1 MPWTLSVS
9 ELNDYVRRSLAGD
22 PSLRFLS
29 LRGEIS
35 DFKKYASGHWYFTL
49 KDEQSR
55 IQCVCYRQNA
65 MRIRFQPE
73 NGMRVVL
80 TGAVGLYTV
89 SGSYQFYAEGITQDG
104 VGELYLKYEALKSKL
119 LREGLFDVTRKR
131 QLPLLPRAVGV
142 VTSRSGAV
150 IHDIATVSRRRYP
163 GMQIILRPAQVQGEG
178 AAEDIAQGIAE
189 ISLLPQ
195 VDVII
200 VGRGGGSLE
209 DLWAFNEEI
218 VVRAIAACPVP
229 VVSAVGHEVDVTLS
243 DLAADL
249 RAATP
254 SAAAELCVPERAALL
269 RTIEKMRDDV
279 ARAGKNRALLL
290 SSRLGLYEKRLAA
303 RHPAA
308 QMQNA
313 RARAEILTQKMH
325 TLTERQLALRSARLS
340 LLSDKLA
347 ALGPRQALSRG
358 YAILLD
364 GKKPVTSVSDA
375 REEMTLLL
383 QDGRMKIRAAEIRK
397 EDPFGQETA
406 KL

>member
-9 ELNDYVRRSLAGD
+9 ELNDYVRRALASD

-65 MRIRFQPE
+65 MRISFQPE
-73 NGMRVVL
+73 NGMKVVL

-89 SGSYQFYAEGITQDG
+89 SGSYQFYAENITQDG
-104 VGELYLKYEALKSKL
+104 VGELYLKYEALKNKL
-119 LREGLFDVTRKR
+119 LKEGLFDVARKR
-131 QLPLLPRAVGV
+131 QLPLLPRAIGV

-150 IHDIATVSRRRYP
+150 IHDIATVTRRRYP
-163 GMQIILRPAQVQGEG
+163 AMQIILRPAQVQGEG

-189 ISLLPQ
+189 ISMLPQ

-254 SAAAELCVPERAALL
+254 SAAAELCVPERETLL
-269 RTIEKMRDDV
+269 HTIAKMRSDV
-279 ARAGKNRALLL
+279 ERAGKNRLL
-290 SSRLGLYEKRLAA
+290 SLSSKLGLYEKRLAA

-308 QMQNA
+308 QIQNA
-313 RARAEILTQKMH
+313 RARADILTQKMQA
-325 TLTERQLALRSARLS
+325 LADRQFTYRRSRLS
-340 LLSDKLA
+340 LLADKLA

-364 GKKPVTSVSDA
+364 GKTPVTSVDA
-375 REEMTLLL
+375 AKEEMTLLL
-383 QDGRMKIRAAEIRK
+383 QDGRMQIRASEIRK

-406 KL
+406 QL

>member
-1 MPWTLSVS
+1 MAWTLTVS
-9 ELNDYVRRSLAGD
+9 ELNDYVRRALASD

-35 DFKKYASGHWYFTL
+35 DFKRYASGHWYFTL

-65 MRIRFQPE
+65 MRVNFLPE
-73 NGMRVVL
+73 NGMKVL
-80 TGAVGLYTV
+80 LQGAVGLYTV
-89 SGSYQFYAEGITQDG
+89 SGSYQFYADTITQDG
-104 VGELYLKYEALKSKL
+104 VGELYLRYEALKAKL
-119 LREGLFDVTRKR
+119 LKEGLFDVAKKR
-131 QLPLLPRAVGV
+131 QLPLLPRAIGV

-150 IHDIATVSRRRYP
+150 IHDIATVTRRRYP
-163 GMQIILRPAQVQGEG
+163 GMQLILRPAQVQGEG
-178 AAEDIAQGIAE
+178 AAEDIAAGIAE
-189 ISLLPQ
+189 ISALPQ

-254 SAAAELCVPERAALL
+254 SAAAELCVPELAVLQNTVAKFQAAL
-269 RTIEKMRDDV
+269 K
-279 ARAGKNRALLL
+279 RAGDSVILGGRARVTTL
-290 SSRLGLYEKRLAA
+290 EKRLAG

-308 QMQNA
+308 MLRNAQA
-313 RARAEILTQKMH
+313 RAAVLRERLAALGEKQLT
-325 TLTERQLALRSARLS
+325 LRKARLS
-340 LLSDKLA
+340 LLTDKLSA
-347 ALGPRQALSRG
+347 IGPRQALNRG
-358 YAILLD
+358 YALVM
-364 GKKPVTSVSDA
+364 GKGGPIVSVEQA
-375 REEMTLLL
+375 QENMTLLL
-383 QDGRMKIRAAEIRK
+383 RDGRINVRAVKIRK
-397 EDPFGQETA
+397 EDPFAE
-406 KL
+406 

>member
-1 MPWTLSVS
+1 MAWTLTVS
-9 ELNDYVRRSLAGD
+9 ELNDYVRRALASD

-35 DFKKYASGHWYFTL
+35 DFKRYASGHWYFTL

-65 MRIRFQPE
+65 MRVNFLPE
-73 NGMRVVL
+73 NGMKVL
-80 TGAVGLYTV
+80 LQGAVGLYTV
-89 SGSYQFYAEGITQDG
+89 SGSYQFYADTITQDG
-104 VGELYLKYEALKSKL
+104 VGELYLRYEALKAKL
-119 LREGLFDVTRKR
+119 LKEGLFDVAKKR
-131 QLPLLPRAVGV
+131 QLPLLPRAIGV

-150 IHDIATVSRRRYP
+150 IHDIATVTRRRYP
-163 GMQIILRPAQVQGEG
+163 GMQLILRPAQVQGEG
-178 AAEDIAQGIAE
+178 AAEDIAAGIAE
-189 ISLLPQ
+189 ISALPQ

-254 SAAAELCVPERAALL
+254 SAAAELCVPELAVLQNTVAKFQAAL
-269 RTIEKMRDDV
+269 K
-279 ARAGKNRALLL
+279 RAGDSVILAHRARVTTL
-290 SSRLGLYEKRLAA
+290 EKRLAG

-308 QMQNA
+308 MLRNA
-313 RARAEILTQKMH
+313 QSRAAVLRERLAALGEKQLT
-325 TLTERQLALRSARLS
+325 LRKARLS
-340 LLSDKLA
+340 LLTDKLSA
-347 ALGPRQALSRG
+347 IGPRQALNRG
-358 YAILLD
+358 YALVM
-364 GKKPVTSVSDA
+364 GKGGPIVSVEQAQED
-375 REEMTLLL
+375 MTLLL
-383 QDGRMKIRAAEIRK
+383 RDGRIDVLAVKIRK
-397 EDPFGQETA
+397 EDPFAE
-406 KL
+406 

>member
-1 MPWTLSVS
+1 MAWTLTVS
-9 ELNDYVRRSLAGD
+9 ELNDYVRRALASD

-35 DFKKYASGHWYFTL
+35 DFKRYASGHWYFTL

-65 MRIRFQPE
+65 MRVNFLPE
-73 NGMRVVL
+73 NGMKVL
-80 TGAVGLYTV
+80 LQGAVGLYTV
-89 SGSYQFYAEGITQDG
+89 SGSYQFYADTITQDG
-104 VGELYLKYEALKSKL
+104 VGELYLRYEALKAKL
-119 LREGLFDVTRKR
+119 LKEGLFDVAKKR
-131 QLPLLPRAVGV
+131 QLPLLPRAIGV

-150 IHDIATVSRRRYP
+150 IHDIATVTRRRYP
-163 GMQIILRPAQVQGEG
+163 GMQLILRPAQVQGEG
-178 AAEDIAQGIAE
+178 AAEDIAAGIAE
-189 ISLLPQ
+189 ISVLPQ

-254 SAAAELCVPERAALL
+254 SAAAELCVPELAVLQNTVAKFRAAL
-269 RTIEKMRDDV
+269 E
-279 ARAGKNRALLL
+279 RAGSGVILGGRARVTTL
-290 SSRLGLYEKRLAA
+290 EKRLAG

-308 QMQNA
+308 MLRNA
-313 RARAEILTQKMH
+313 QSRAAVLKERLTALGEKQL
-325 TLTERQLALRSARLS
+325 TLRKARLS
-340 LLSDKLA
+340 LLTDKLSA
-347 ALGPRQALSRG
+347 IGPRQALNRG
-358 YAILLD
+358 YALVM
-364 GKKPVTSVSDA
+364 GKGGPIVSVEQAQED
-375 REEMTLLL
+375 MTLLL
-383 QDGRMKIRAAEIRK
+383 RDGRIDVRAVNIRK
-397 EDPFGQETA
+397 EDPFAE
-406 KL
+406 

>member
-1 MPWTLSVS
+1 MPWTLTVS
-9 ELNDYVRRSLAGD
+9 QLNDYVRRALASD

-55 IQCVCYRQNA
+55 IACVCYRQNA
-65 MRIRFQPE
+65 MRVRFAPA
-73 NGMRVVL
+73 NGMKVVL

-89 SGSYQFYAEGITQDG
+89 SGSYQFYVESITQDG
-104 VGELYLKYEALKSKL
+104 VGELYLKLEALKAKL
-119 LREGLFDVTRKR
+119 LKEGLFDVAKKR
-131 QLPLLPRAVGV
+131 QLPLLPRSVGV
-142 VTSRSGAV
+142 VTSSSGAV
-150 IHDIATVSRRRYP
+150 IHDIATVTRRRFP

-178 AAEDIAQGIAE
+178 AAADIAAGIGE
-189 ISLLPQ
+189 ISALPQ

-243 DLAADL
+243 DLAADV

-254 SAAAELCVPERAALL
+254 SAAAELCVPDRAALAASIQKL
-269 RTIEKMRDDV
+269 T
-279 ARAGKNRALLL
+279 ASLSRAGENGLLARRALL
-290 SSRLGLYEKRLAA
+290 SGYEKRLAS

-308 QMQNA
+308 LLHQA
-313 RARAEILTQKMH
+313 HARAELSAQRLAAQGEK
-325 TLTERQLALRSARLS
+325 QLSLRRAHLA
-340 LLSDKLA
+340 LLSDKLR

-358 YAILLD
+358 YAVVLA
-364 GKKPVTSVSDA
+364 GKNAVTSVNQA
-375 REEMTLLL
+375 QAEMTLLL
-383 QDGRMKIRAAEIRK
+383 QDGRIAVRTLDIRK
-397 EDPFGQETA
+397 EDPFGEETA
-406 KL
+406 HL

>member
-1 MPWTLSVS
+1 MAWTLTVT
-9 ELNDYVRRSLAGD
+9 ELNDYVRRALASD

-35 DFKKYASGHWYFTL
+35 DFKRYASGHWYFTL

-55 IQCVCYRQNA
+55 IQCVCYRQYA
-65 MRIRFQPE
+65 QRVDFAPE
-73 NGMRVVL
+73 SGMKVVL

-89 SGSYQFYAEGITQDG
+89 SGSYQFYVETITRDG
-104 VGELYLKYEALKSKL
+104 VGELYLKLEALKNKL
-119 LREGLFDVTRKR
+119 LKEGLFDVAKKR
-131 QLPLLPRAVGV
+131 ELPLLPRAIGV

-150 IHDIATVSRRRYP
+150 IHDIATVTRRRYP
-163 GMQIILRPAQVQGEG
+163 AMQIILRPAQVQGEG

-189 ISLLPQ
+189 IAMVPQ

-243 DLAADL
+243 DLAADV

-254 SAAAELCVPERAALL
+254 SAAAELCVPERDALAA
-269 RTIEKMRDDV
+269 TIQKMQESLG
-279 ARAGKNRALLL
+279 RAAQSKVLTLQ
-290 SSRLGLYEKRLAA
+290 SRLAYYEKRLAA
-303 RHPAA
+303 CHPSV
-308 QMQNA
+308 QVQGMQA
-313 RARAEILTQKMH
+313 RAQLLRQRLQSAMEKQMTARRAKITLLT
-325 TLTERQLALRSARLS
+325 
-340 LLSDKLA
+340 DKLN

-358 YAILLD
+358 YAVVRA
-364 GKKPVTSVSDA
+364 GRNAVTSVGQVTD
-375 REEMTLLL
+375 EMTLLL
-383 QDGRMKIRAAEIRK
+383 QDGRVQVRTLDIRK
-397 EDPFGQETA
+397 EDPFGQEA
-406 KL
+406 SDV

>member
-1 MPWTLSVS
+1 MAWTLTVS
-9 ELNDYVRRSLAGD
+9 ELNDYVRRALASD

-35 DFKKYASGHWYFTL
+35 DFKRYASGHWYFTL

-65 MRIRFQPE
+65 MRVNFLPE
-73 NGMRVVL
+73 NGMKVL
-80 TGAVGLYTV
+80 LQGAVGLYTV
-89 SGSYQFYAEGITQDG
+89 SGSYQFYADTITQDG
-104 VGELYLKYEALKSKL
+104 VGELYLRYEALKAKL
-119 LREGLFDVTRKR
+119 LKEGLFDVAKKR
-131 QLPLLPRAVGV
+131 QLPLLPRAIGV

-150 IHDIATVSRRRYP
+150 IHDIATVTRRRYP
-163 GMQIILRPAQVQGEG
+163 GMQLILRPAQVQGEG
-178 AAEDIAQGIAE
+178 AAEDIAAGIAE
-189 ISLLPQ
+189 ISALPQ

-254 SAAAELCVPERAALL
+254 SAAAELCVPELAVLQNTVAKFQAAL
-269 RTIEKMRDDV
+269 K
-279 ARAGKNRALLL
+279 RAGDSVILAHRARVTTL
-290 SSRLGLYEKRLAA
+290 EKRLAG

-308 QMQNA
+308 MLRNA
-313 RARAEILTQKMH
+313 QSRAAVLRERLAALGEKQLT
-325 TLTERQLALRSARLS
+325 LRKARLS
-340 LLSDKLA
+340 LLTDKLSA
-347 ALGPRQALSRG
+347 IGPRQALNRG
-358 YAILLD
+358 YTLVM
-364 GKKPVTSVSDA
+364 GKGGPIVSVEQA
-375 REEMTLLL
+375 QENMTLLL
-383 QDGRMKIRAAEIRK
+383 RDGRIDVRAVKIRK
-397 EDPFGQETA
+397 EDPFAE
-406 KL
+406 

>member
-1 MPWTLSVS
+1 MAWTLTVS
-9 ELNDYVRRSLAGD
+9 ELNDYVRRALASD

-35 DFKKYASGHWYFTL
+35 DFKRYASGHWYFTL

-65 MRIRFQPE
+65 MRVNFLPE
-73 NGMRVVL
+73 NGMKVL
-80 TGAVGLYTV
+80 LQGAVGLYTV
-89 SGSYQFYAEGITQDG
+89 SGSYQFYADTITQDG
-104 VGELYLKYEALKSKL
+104 VGELYLRYEALKAKL
-119 LREGLFDVTRKR
+119 LKEGLFDVAKKR
-131 QLPLLPRAVGV
+131 QLPLLPRAIGV

-150 IHDIATVSRRRYP
+150 IHDIATVTRRRYP
-163 GMQIILRPAQVQGEG
+163 GMQLILRPAQVQGEG
-178 AAEDIAQGIAE
+178 AAEDIAAGIAE
-189 ISLLPQ
+189 ISALPQ

-254 SAAAELCVPERAALL
+254 SAAAELCVPELAVLQNTVAKFQAAL
-269 RTIEKMRDDV
+269 K
-279 ARAGKNRALLL
+279 RAGDSVILGSRARVTTL
-290 SSRLGLYEKRLAA
+290 EKRLAG

-308 QMQNA
+308 MLRNA
-313 RARAEILTQKMH
+313 QSRAAVLRERLTALGEKQL
-325 TLTERQLALRSARLS
+325 TLRKARLS
-340 LLSDKLA
+340 LLTDKLSA
-347 ALGPRQALSRG
+347 IGPRQALNRG
-358 YAILLD
+358 YALVM
-364 GKKPVTSVSDA
+364 GKGGPIVSVEQAQED
-375 REEMTLLL
+375 MTLLL
-383 QDGRMKIRAAEIRK
+383 RDGRIDVQAVKIRK
-397 EDPFGQETA
+397 EDPFAE
-406 KL
+406 

>member
-9 ELNDYVRRSLAGD
+9 ELNDYVRRALASD

-65 MRIRFQPE
+65 MRISFQPE
-73 NGMRVVL
+73 NGMKVVL

-89 SGSYQFYAEGITQDG
+89 SGSYQFYAENITQDG
-104 VGELYLKYEALKSKL
+104 VGELYLKYEALKNKL
-119 LREGLFDVTRKR
+119 LKEGLFDVAKKR
-131 QLPLLPRAVGV
+131 QLPLLPRAIGV

-150 IHDIATVSRRRYP
+150 IHDIATVTRRRYP
-163 GMQIILRPAQVQGEG
+163 AMQIILRPAQVQGEG

-189 ISLLPQ
+189 ISMLPQ

-254 SAAAELCVPERAALL
+254 SAAAELCVPERETLL
-269 RTIEKMRDDV
+269 HTIAKMRSDV
-279 ARAGKNRALLL
+279 ERAGKNRLL
-290 SSRLGLYEKRLAA
+290 SLSSKLGLYEKRLAA

-308 QMQNA
+308 QIQNA
-313 RARAEILTQKMH
+313 RARADILTQKMQA
-325 TLTERQLALRSARLS
+325 LADRQFTYRRSRLS

-364 GKKPVTSVSDA
+364 GKTPVTSVDA
-375 REEMTLLL
+375 AKEEMTLLL
-383 QDGRMKIRAAEIRK
+383 QDGRMQIRASEIRK

-406 KL
+406 QL

>member
-9 ELNDYVRRSLAGD
+9 ELNDYVRRALASD

-55 IQCVCYRQNA
+55 IQCVCYRQNTV
-65 MRIRFQPE
+65 RIRFQPE
-73 NGMRVVL
+73 NGMKVIL
-80 TGAVGLYTV
+80 SGAVGLYTV
-89 SGSYQFYAEGITQDG
+89 SGSYQFYAENITQDG
-104 VGELYLKYEALKSKL
+104 VGELYLKYEALKNKL
-119 LREGLFDVTRKR
+119 LKEGLFDVARKR
-131 QLPLLPRAVGV
+131 QLPLLPRAIGV

-150 IHDIATVSRRRYP
+150 IHDIATVTRRRYP
-163 GMQIILRPAQVQGEG
+163 AMQIILRPAQVQGEG

-189 ISLLPQ
+189 ISMLPQ

-200 VGRGGGSLE
+200 VGRVGGSLE

-254 SAAAELCVPERAALL
+254 SAAAELCVPERETLL
-269 RTIEKMRDDV
+269 HTIAKMRSDV
-279 ARAGKNRALLL
+279 ERAGKNRLL
-290 SSRLGLYEKRLAA
+290 SLSSKLGLYEKRLAA

-308 QMQNA
+308 QIQNA
-313 RARAEILTQKMH
+313 RARADILTQKMQA
-325 TLTERQLALRSARLS
+325 LADRQFTYRRSRLS

-364 GKKPVTSVSDA
+364 GKTPVTSVDA
-375 REEMTLLL
+375 AKEEMTLLL
-383 QDGRMKIRAAEIRK
+383 QDGRMQIRASEIRK

-406 KL
+406 QL